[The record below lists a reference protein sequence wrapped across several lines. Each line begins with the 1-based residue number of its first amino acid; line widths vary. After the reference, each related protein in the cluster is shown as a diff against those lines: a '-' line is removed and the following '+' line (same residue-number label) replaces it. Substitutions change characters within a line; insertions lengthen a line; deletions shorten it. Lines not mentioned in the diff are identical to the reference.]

1 MAGVLL
7 ARARGSWEQGVKLD
21 LPTLLV
27 VLALAAALLAVTLWV
42 GTRSTRGPGINR
54 WNAGLALIALG
65 WTLMLLR
72 GVLSDIVTVSA
83 ANAVLLAGVCVQ
95 IGALLELGG
104 GTAPVWSW
112 AAPPPLLFVLLWM
125 AQDNLQLMTVFTA
138 AAYAPAFIV
147 SAWLAVR
154 LPFATRG
161 IMAASFLLGA
171 VSVLSRA
178 FAIWIAPGPQTNLLA
193 SREADA
199 PVFLLMFVLT
209 LVTPFAFLTMQRERA
224 ETELR
229 HAAMFDGLTEIFNRR
244 AFIELAERE
253 LSRMRRSGETF
264 SMLMM
269 DLDDFKRVN
278 DRYGHQAGDRVLVD
292 FAARAKACIRT
303 ADTLGRYGGE
313 EFCALLPGAS
323 MRDATAV
330 AQRIRASTQQ
340 APPLGGIALPVTVS
354 IGVASWLS
362 PDQLRLDDVIAGA
375 DEALYRA
382 KAAGKNCVV
391 AGEPTGQ
398 RESASAAGGSLITN
412 TAPVSAP

>member
-1 MAGVLL
+1 M
-7 ARARGSWEQGVKLD
+7 
-21 LPTLLV
+21 PTLLV
-27 VLALAAALLAVTLWV
+27 VLALAAALLALTLWV
-42 GTRSTRGPGINR
+42 GTRTSRGPGINR

-72 GVLSDIVTVSA
+72 GALSDMVTVSA

-95 IGALLELGG
+95 IGAMLELG
-104 GTAPVWSW
+104 ANAVPVWSW
-112 AAPPPLLFVLLWM
+112 AAPPPVLFILLWM
-125 AQDNLQLMTVFTA
+125 AKDNLQLVTVFTA

-154 LPFATRG
+154 LPFAARS
-161 IMAASFLLGA
+161 ILAVSFLLGA
-171 VSVLSRA
+171 AEVLARA
-178 FAIWIAPGPQTNLLA
+178 LAIWLVPGPHPNLFSA
-193 SREADA
+193 GETDA
-199 PVFLLMFVLT
+199 PVFLLLFVLS
-209 LVTPFAFLTMQRERA
+209 LVNPFAFLIMQRERT

-253 LSRMRRSGETF
+253 LSRMRRSGEAF

-330 AQRIRASTQQ
+330 AQRIRACAQQ
-340 APPLGGIALPVTVS
+340 PPLGGIALPVTVS

-362 PDQLRLDDVIAGA
+362 PQQLRLDDVIAGA

-391 AGEPTGQ
+391 AGESTSCG
-398 RESASAAGGSLITN
+398 SAQE
-412 TAPVSAP
+412 APAYR